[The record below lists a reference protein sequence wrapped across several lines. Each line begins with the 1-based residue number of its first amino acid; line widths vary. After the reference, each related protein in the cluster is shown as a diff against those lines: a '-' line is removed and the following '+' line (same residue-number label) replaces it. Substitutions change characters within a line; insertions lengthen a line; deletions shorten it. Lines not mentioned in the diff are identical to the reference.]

1 MAQNIHLRD
10 RVNFLPGLKK
20 KELPTMF
27 DSIFVGTVYMSLTD
41 SWLPASFPNWQEDKF
56 FNYSSIIAT
65 RDNGGTL
72 IDGGPGIISDLDYN
86 IWNIGSEGFNPLF
99 VINPSAKNEYE
110 FFYRER
116 IKDDGSHS
124 GFVFYNVYDVERTAD
139 VSSGKWYY
147 SLAVDIW
154 ESKILLNDASEY
166 EEFN

>member
-1 MAQNIHLRD
+1 MAQNIHLSD
-10 RVNFLPGLKK
+10 RVRFLPGLKK
-20 KELPTMF
+20 KDLPPMF

-41 SWLPASFPNWQEDKF
+41 SWLPASFSNWQEDKF

-65 RDNGGTL
+65 RNNGGTL

-86 IWNIGSEGFNPLF
+86 IFQYGSGDTPLS
-99 VINPSAKNEYE
+99 VINPSLRNNRYP
-110 FFYRER
+110 FYYKENV
-116 IKDDGSHS
+116 KEDGSHS
-124 GFVFYNVYDVERTAD
+124 GFVFYTVYDVERTAD

-154 ESKILLNDASEY
+154 ESKILLNDASDY